1 MVRLMKKKLPPF
13 SFTIKDPIFFGSFF
27 IIFADSQRCS
37 DILFKRYKLR
47 DSGINDS
54 FGGLTLE
61 VSNGICSE
69 IVVWFNEAGSNFRID
84 DLNDVGTI
92 THESLHAV
100 SKVLTNRGV
109 KMVCESEETFAY
121 YHTWLMT
128 KILKRLERR
137 K

>member
-1 MVRLMKKKLPPF
+1 MKKKQKLLPSF

-27 IIFADSQRCS
+27 IIFADSQQCS

-47 DSGINDS
+47 DNSINDS

-100 SKVLTNRGV
+100 SKILTNRGV

-128 KILKRLERR
+128 EILKRLEKR

>member
-1 MVRLMKKKLPPF
+1 MKKKQKLLPPF
-13 SFTIKDPIFFGSFF
+13 SFTIKDPIFLGSFF

-47 DSGINDS
+47 DSSINDS
-54 FGGLTLE
+54 FCGLTIE

-69 IVVWFNEAGSNFRID
+69 VIVWFNEAGSNFRVD
-84 DLNDVGTI
+84 DLNDVCTI

-109 KMVCESEETFAY
+109 KMVCESEETYAY

-128 KILKRLERR
+128 EILKRLEKR

>member
-1 MVRLMKKKLPPF
+1 MKKKLQPF
-13 SFTIKDPIFFGSFF
+13 SFTIKDPVFLGSFF
-27 IIFADSQRCS
+27 IIFADSQRCN

-47 DSGINDS
+47 DSSINDS
-54 FGGLTLE
+54 FVGLTLE

-69 IVVWFNEAGSNFRID
+69 VVVWFNEAGSNFRID
-84 DLNDVGTI
+84 DLSDVGTI
-92 THESLHAV
+92 AHESLHAV

-109 KMVCESEETFAY
+109 KMICESEETFAY

-128 KILKRLERR
+128 EILKRLEKR

>member
-1 MVRLMKKKLPPF
+1 MKKKQKLLPSF

-27 IIFADSQRCS
+27 IIFADSQQCS

-47 DSGINDS
+47 DNSINDS

-69 IVVWFNEAGSNFRID
+69 IVVWFNEAGSNFRVD
-84 DLNDVGTI
+84 DLDDVGTI

-128 KILKRLERR
+128 EILKRLEKR

>member
-1 MVRLMKKKLPPF
+1 MKKKQKLLPPF
-13 SFTIKDPIFFGSFF
+13 SFTIKDPIFFGFFF
-27 IIFADSQRCS
+27 IIFADSQQCN

-47 DSGINDS
+47 DNGINDN
-54 FGGLTLE
+54 FDGLTLE

-69 IVVWFNEAGSNFRID
+69 ITVWFNEANSNFRID
-84 DLNDVGTI
+84 DLNNVGTI

-128 KILKRLERR
+128 EILKRLEKR

>member
-1 MVRLMKKKLPPF
+1 MKKKLPPL
-13 SFTIKDPIFFGSFF
+13 SFTIKDPIFLGSFF

-37 DILFKRYKLR
+37 DIIFKRYKLR
-47 DSGINDS
+47 DSSINDS
-54 FGGLTLE
+54 FCGLTIE

-69 IVVWFNEAGSNFRID
+69 VIVWFNEAGSNFRVD

-109 KMVCESEETFAY
+109 KMVCESEETYAY
-121 YHTWLMT
+121 YHTWLT
-128 KILKRLERR
+128 TEILKRLEKR

>member
-1 MVRLMKKKLPPF
+1 M
-13 SFTIKDPIFFGSFF
+13 
-27 IIFADSQRCS
+27 
-37 DILFKRYKLR
+37 R
-47 DSGINDS
+47 DSDINDS
-54 FGGLTLE
+54 FSGLTVE

-100 SKVLTNRGV
+100 SKVLNRRSV
-109 KMVCESEETFAY
+109 KMVCESEETIAY
-121 YHTWLMT
+121 YHTWLTT
-128 KILKRLERR
+128 KILKRLEKR

>member
-1 MVRLMKKKLPPF
+1 M
-13 SFTIKDPIFFGSFF
+13 
-27 IIFADSQRCS
+27 
-37 DILFKRYKLR
+37 R
-47 DSGINDS
+47 DSGINDR

-128 KILKRLERR
+128 EILKRLEKR